1 MAVIRNTRKGNTI
14 LETSINQEEE
24 VTMMKKATAV
34 AEAAVEVEVVAEEKV
49 AEVKVVAEVEEEM
62 TIMKTTMIMEMKIEV
77 LLLVLNQKS
86 QKEDNQNL
94 REVVVKEVAARK
106 LEKEVAARNP
116 EVAEEVEE
124 AMTIMKTT
132 MIMEMKKVEVAEVDL
147 RLLVLWLEELH
158 WELVVF

>member
-24 VTMMKKATAV
+24 DMMMMKATAVAVVV

-94 REVVVKEVAARK
+94 REVVVKEVEARK
-106 LEKEVAARNP
+106 LGKEVAARNP
-116 EVAEEVEE
+116 
-124 AMTIMKTT
+124 
-132 MIMEMKKVEVAEVDL
+132 EVAEVDL

>member
-24 VTMMKKATAV
+24 DMMMMKATAVAVVV

-116 EVAEEVEE
+116 EVAE
-124 AMTIMKTT
+124 
-132 MIMEMKKVEVAEVDL
+132 VDL

>member
-24 VTMMKKATAV
+24 DMMMMKATAVAVVV

-94 REVVVKEVAARK
+94 REVVVKEVAAR
-106 LEKEVAARNP
+106 NP
-116 EVAEEVEE
+116 
-124 AMTIMKTT
+124 
-132 MIMEMKKVEVAEVDL
+132 EVAEVDL
-147 RLLVLWLEELH
+147 RLPVLWLEELH

>member
-1 MAVIRNTRKGNTI
+1 VAVIRNTRKGNTI

-24 VTMMKKATAV
+24 DMMMMKATAVAVVV

-116 EVAEEVEE
+116 EVAE
-124 AMTIMKTT
+124 
-132 MIMEMKKVEVAEVDL
+132 VDL

>member
-24 VTMMKKATAV
+24 DMMMMKATAVAVVV

-116 EVAEEVEE
+116 EVAE
-124 AMTIMKTT
+124 
-132 MIMEMKKVEVAEVDL
+132 VDL
-147 RLLVLWLEELH
+147 RLLVLWSEELH

>member
-24 VTMMKKATAV
+24 DMMMMKATAVAVVV

-86 QKEDNQNL
+86 QKEDNKNL

-116 EVAEEVEE
+116 EVAE
-124 AMTIMKTT
+124 
-132 MIMEMKKVEVAEVDL
+132 VDL

>member
-1 MAVIRNTRKGNTI
+1 
-14 LETSINQEEE
+14 
-24 VTMMKKATAV
+24 MMKKATAV
-34 AEAAVEVEVVAEEKV
+34 AEAAVEVEVVAEGKA
-49 AEVKVVAEVEEEM
+49 AEVKVAVEVKEEM

-116 EVAEEVEE
+116 EVAE
-124 AMTIMKTT
+124 
-132 MIMEMKKVEVAEVDL
+132 VDL